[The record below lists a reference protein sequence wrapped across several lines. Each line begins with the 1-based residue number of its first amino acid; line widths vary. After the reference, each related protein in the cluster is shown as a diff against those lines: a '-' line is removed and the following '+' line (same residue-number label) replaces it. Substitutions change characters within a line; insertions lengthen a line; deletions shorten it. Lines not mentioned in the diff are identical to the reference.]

1 MKKQISLLV
10 ASAMLLSSSA
20 AMAAQSDE
28 AIKSMQNA
36 GIVIGDENGDLQLD
50 SPVTRAEFSKL
61 IYEVL
66 ESENSSILNFD
77 DTSLEFSD
85 INSDFWAYNYIMPL
99 KNANI
104 INGYE
109 NQAFMPNEN
118 ILFKEAA
125 KIAAVSA
132 GIISTNKNYPLD
144 YIAAAI
150 DNGLMDGVQAL
161 SEQAI
166 SRSDA
171 INIAYN
177 IKNFLNLK
185 TEISNAEKAKQDET
199 NNNNYNYTPQQSVT
213 GSTSGGSGN
222 GSGGGGSAINS
233 SNSTSSVPWYP
244 SFDTEEYTKDDENI
258 FKNPLTSPFSTFSI
272 DVDTASYSN
281 MRRFIL
287 NGHMPKYGSIRTEEL
302 INYFDYDYPLPEDGT
317 PFSVSSE
324 TAVCPWNSDNKLT
337 MISIKGDEI
346 PIEERKPSNLV
357 FLIDVSGSMFSEN
370 KLPLVKKSLNLLL
383 SRLDERDTI
392 SLVTYANGT
401 NIVLDSVNASD
412 KETIK
417 NAVFSLQA
425 CGGTNGYDGINKAY
439 ELAEKNLKD
448 GNNRIILCTDGD
460 FNIGPSSTTELEQ
473 LVTEKRSKGIFV
485 SVLGFGTGNYKD
497 NRMEIL
503 ADKGDGNYAY
513 IDNIKEAKKVL
524 ADEMIKTLYPIA
536 KDVKL
541 QVEFNPS
548 KVKEYRLVGYENRIL
563 NNEDFENDEKDAGE
577 LGAGA
582 VVTAFY
588 EIVPADGTETQ
599 DFRYRDTNAKP
610 SDELM
615 YLKIRYKDPDGTESK
630 LIEEPIGSNINSNP
644 SENFKFASAAAQLGM
659 ILNDS
664 EYKGSATLENVI
676 KQAQSGVGED
686 EFGFKHEFI
695 QLVDLIKYIN

>member
-28 AIKSMQNA
+28 AIKTMQNA
-36 GIVIGDENGDLQLD
+36 GIVIGNENGDLQLN

-125 KIAAVSA
+125 KIAAVST

-222 GSGGGGSAINS
+222 GSGDGGGGSAINS

-244 SFDTEEYTKDDENI
+244 GFDTEEYTKEDENI

-287 NGHMPKYGSIRTEEL
+287 NGHVPKYGSIRTEEL

-563 NNEDFENDEKDAGE
+563 NNEDFENDERMPVNLAPG
-577 LGAGA
+577 L
-582 VVTAFY
+582 
-588 EIVPADGTETQ
+588 
-599 DFRYRDTNAKP
+599 
-610 SDELM
+610 L
-615 YLKIRYKDPDGTESK
+615 
-630 LIEEPIGSNINSNP
+630 
-644 SENFKFASAAAQLGM
+644 
-659 ILNDS
+659 
-664 EYKGSATLENVI
+664 
-676 KQAQSGVGED
+676 
-686 EFGFKHEFI
+686 
-695 QLVDLIKYIN
+695 

>member
-244 SFDTEEYTKDDENI
+244 SFDTEEYTKEDENI

-497 NRMEIL
+497 NWNCQESCSLKNTQNSLSIIVQFADCNRCNCSSHIFGIL
-503 ADKGDGNYAY
+503 SSS
-513 IDNIKEAKKVL
+513 
-524 ADEMIKTLYPIA
+524 P
-536 KDVKL
+536 
-541 QVEFNPS
+541 
-548 KVKEYRLVGYENRIL
+548 
-563 NNEDFENDEKDAGE
+563 
-577 LGAGA
+577 
-582 VVTAFY
+582 
-588 EIVPADGTETQ
+588 
-599 DFRYRDTNAKP
+599 
-610 SDELM
+610 
-615 YLKIRYKDPDGTESK
+615 
-630 LIEEPIGSNINSNP
+630 
-644 SENFKFASAAAQLGM
+644 
-659 ILNDS
+659 
-664 EYKGSATLENVI
+664 
-676 KQAQSGVGED
+676 
-686 EFGFKHEFI
+686 
-695 QLVDLIKYIN
+695 